1 MGVDFNVGL
10 GKEHCI
16 QFGERRH
23 VFNVGDVT
31 SLSVIYFFAFAS
43 HGVFCVEENGMP

>member
-1 MGVDFNVGL
+1 MLVGL

-31 SLSVIYFFAFAS
+31 SSSVIDLSAIATHDVS
-43 HGVFCVEENGMP
+43 TCVEEDDMP